1 MKAILAALLGAAAI
15 VSQTGTA
22 SAQSV
27 PYYGP
32 PGGYYNYGSPAGLC
46 CALQP
51 VNLGWAYT
59 RAQPA
64 GHGGPHPAIQMT
76 DGTPACEYSNYRPMR
91 DGWCRR
97 IW

>member
-1 MKAILAALLGAAAI
+1 MKAVFAALLSVAALA
-15 VSQTGTA
+15 STGGTA
-22 SAQSV
+22 SAQ
-27 PYYGP
+27 YYGP

-51 VNLGWAYT
+51 INLGWIHT

-64 GHGGPHPAIQMT
+64 GDGGPHPAMQME
-76 DGTPACEYSNYRPMR
+76 DGTLACEFRNYRPMR
-91 DGWCRR
+91 DGVCRR